1 MMLILCSPLAPDALA
16 QVKKGLRGLFNRKK
30 SKAGH
35 QQQQQAEPE
44 SSTSPELPT
53 DNTGGVAPAAPTRAG
68 DDTKNGS

>member
-30 SKAGH
+30 SKGG
-35 QQQQQAEPE
+35 QQQQAEAE
-44 SSTSPELPT
+44 NTSRELPT
-53 DNTGGVAPAAPTRAG
+53 DTEAAAPAAPARAG